1 MWYKTEGRDG
11 DVVLNARA
19 ALSRNLED
27 YPFTDK
33 MTADQAKDLIEKM
46 KIVYR
51 AEDGWTVTDLT
62 EAGEEQKLALTEQR
76 IISRET
82 AEKKNPAAVFQNEDF
97 SVAVTV
103 GGTDHVR
110 IEAVVPGN
118 DLPAA
123 LDKAFAAETLLD
135 EAFPVAYA
143 DQIGYVTRNPEL
155 LGTGLRV
162 SATLHLPLCGES
174 GWLNR
179 AAFRMAKE
187 GISIR
192 SLDGGRV
199 STGLYVIANRETM
212 GMTEEE
218 LAKTV
223 TEAAERLTAKER
235 EYRNALTED
244 ERAELG
250 EEACRRYGM
259 LMYAG
264 RVGAGELCSL
274 YSRMRMAAARNLAD
288 IAVPLVDEAMFTCL
302 PHTLAAVEGQDASAD
317 PDKARAVRVRDILGA
332 AGLHG
337 GR

>member
-19 ALSRNLED
+19 ALSRNLGD
-27 YPFTDK
+27 FPFTDR
-33 MTADQAKDLIEKM
+33 MTAEQAKDLIEKM
-46 KIVYR
+46 KTVYR
-51 AEDGWTVTDLT
+51 AEDGWTVTELN

-82 AEKKNPAAVFQNEDF
+82 AERKNPAAVFQNEDF

-103 GGTDHVR
+103 GGIDHVR

-123 LDKAFAAETLLD
+123 LEKAFAAEELLD
-135 EAFPVAYA
+135 KAFDVAFA

-162 SATLHLPLCGES
+162 SATLHLPLCAES

-179 AAFRMAKE
+179 AAFRMARE

-199 STGLYVIANRETM
+199 NTGLYVIANRETM

-223 TEAAERLTAKER
+223 SEAAERLTAKER
-235 EYRNALTED
+235 EYRQTLSEN
-244 ERAELG
+244 ERSELS
-250 EEACRRYGM
+250 EETRRRFGM

-264 RVGAGELCSL
+264 RVGAGELCSM
-274 YSRMRMAAARNLAD
+274 YSRMRMAAAMNLAD
-288 IAVPLVDEAMFTCL
+288 IAVPLMDEAMFTCL
-302 PHTLAAVEGQDASAD
+302 PHTMAALGGEEASAD
-317 PDKARAVRVRDILGA
+317 PDKARADAVRNILGG
-332 AGLHG
+332 AGL
-337 GR
+337 RENR